1 MKELKVARA
10 ISESSTTSDNTSD
23 FIDIVKKYD
32 VVYNNHNP
40 DYKNVEVKMKVW
52 TQIADEIGLSV
63 GKETTTTLA
72 VVERKI
78 LLHTYTHTRT
88 HWQCYKKGS
97 CVRSRRRRQR
107 QQQRPPVRSNS
118 ITTCTANMHTTNTH
132 AHTSI

>member
-1 MKELKVARA
+1 MRERKRERHSVRAVKLFTMKELKVARA

-63 GKETTTTLA
+63 GKETTS
-72 VVERKI
+72 K
-78 LLHTYTHTRT
+78 
-88 HWQCYKKGS
+88 Q
-97 CVRSRRRRQR
+97 
-107 QQQRPPVRSNS
+107 
-118 ITTCTANMHTTNTH
+118 
-132 AHTSI
+132 